1 MIKETNQRI
10 VKVHFKDDGFWD
22 NELATVAKI
31 FIWMLLTS
39 LVLKG

>member
-10 VKVHFKDDGFWD
+10 VKVYFKEDGFGITV
-22 NELATVAKI
+22 ATVAKI

-39 LVLKG
+39 LALKG